1 MSLTEQFARASKHSG
16 ADEARVRRVLAGLK
30 FLGLPGTSLW
40 SGDGK
45 AAKPLFLKET
55 GRLEALSLTSIQADV
70 RGLATRLRAHSTF
83 QANLVA
89 SADVFEPRSGLTS
102 GLFKG
107 GLFLLPDDQDEGED
121 NAPMPEEAIKVLLDL
136 HALPLLC
143 RLLDFKEGCPK
154 TSAQLLGLADLL
166 LPDPEVQRG
175 LVREFASKLWPGGD
189 EADPTKLGAQE
200 QEALLLEAVLWRLA
214 ALKAAICD
222 HKVMGAD
229 FELLPFTAPKRPAAA
244 PAGFLDASW
253 GDLPNLIADQTTVRK
268 RQTNEQEDEAEQP
281 SHKRR
286 SDAEGK
292 HPRPPSQERLEQ
304 EEEETGS
311 SSSSSSS
318 SSSPKDGYKSPPRAS
333 MRKPQES
340 GPPRPPQETPEE
352 VRQRSRGV
360 GGGGF
365 GDPYDPQGFYAELE
379 TDLTKEPGPC
389 QPGVSYQKGRAQ
401 LLTVIA
407 FAAMQDNKF
416 YAPPLKGKQE
426 GAFDLPKLW
435 RDPTLRLVR
444 HSWYVRDNNKNF
456 RASCQSLGS
465 FFETLAAL
473 IQNLTELAKRV
484 EHLAKEKDES
494 GKPKQG
500 YLAGRAVEEVG
511 RITSFISVLNRLHSH
526 YKNEQQLMAYA
537 ASALYL
543 HFASGL
549 PAWLEQPNHQLWDR
563 LTPQVGLHCTT
574 CYSFGHLSGGHK
586 KVLAYCASTGTAV
599 MDARQFPPEVVATL
613 PPSKKDGHEQRER
626 QASPYRSRSPP
637 GRFYPQQHHYQ
648 GGRDRGEGGG
658 YHGGG
663 GRDRREGGRERGDNR
678 EGYRPGNRYAPPGQQ
693 PRLGGRGRHGGDRNG
708 QRSR

>member
-55 GRLEALSLTSIQADV
+55 GRLEALSLTSVQADV

-102 GLFKG
+102 GLFVG

-121 NAPMPEEAIKVLLDL
+121 DAPMPEEAIKVLLDL

-175 LVREFASKLWPGGD
+175 LVQEFASKLWPGGD
-189 EADPTKLGAQE
+189 EADPTKLRAQE

-253 GDLPNLIADQTTVRK
+253 GDLPNLIADQTAVRK

-286 SDAEGK
+286 PTTERE
-292 HPRPPSQERLEQ
+292 PRGPSPPRRTYSPDPSEDED
-304 EEEETGS
+304 GS
-311 SSSSSSS
+311 SSSSA
-318 SSSPKDGYKSPPRAS
+318 GYKSPSRVAS
-333 MRKPQES
+333 RKSKEPAA
-340 GPPRPPQETPEE
+340 RPVPLTTPEE
-352 VRQRSRGV
+352 ERQQSRQAGQ
-360 GGGGF
+360 GGWGRAGQ
-365 GDPYDPQGFYAELE
+365 PTMYAELE
-379 TDLTKEPGPC
+379 TDLDKDPGPDDA
-389 QPGVSYQKGRAQ
+389 GTAFMRTRARSLMVQ
-401 LLTVIA
+401 A
-407 FAAMQDNKF
+407 FAAMSDGELFPPAKNK
-416 YAPPLKGKQE
+416 L
-426 GAFDLPKLW
+426 GAFSLAKA
-435 RDPTLRLVR
+435 LRGGSMRIVK
-444 HSWYVRDNNKNF
+444 H
-456 RASCQSLGS
+456 S
-465 FFETLAAL
+465 FFMADVNKGCRAMCMTPGPMFDSYRALSRGLSELGQRTSNLAA
-473 IQNLTELAKRV
+473 QQ
-484 EHLAKEKDES
+484 KD
-494 GKPKQG
+494 GQPTHG
-500 YLAGRAVEEVG
+500 YLARRASKECTWL
-511 RITSFISVLNRLHSH
+511 INFNAVL
-526 YKNEQQLMAYA
+526 QQLLGQHHNETQMLFYA

-543 HFASGL
+543 YFASGDS
-549 PAWLEQPNHQLWDR
+549 AWLTQPHHMLWEELR
-563 LTPQVGLHCTT
+563 PLTGLHCDM
-574 CYSFGHLSGGHK
+574 CGQLGHLSGGHA
-586 KVLAYCASTGTAV
+586 KVQAYCLANSITKV
-599 MDARQFPPEVVATL
+599 MDACQFPPDKVANL
-613 PPSKKDGHEQRER
+613 PAVPKPTERGEQRR
-626 QASPYRSRSPP
+626 SSPARRPSNLQRDSFPR
-637 GRFYPQQHHYQ
+637 GWRDREHGDGGWRGGGGHY
-648 GGRDRGEGGG
+648 GRDRGDR
-658 YHGGG
+658 H
-663 GRDRREGGRERGDNR
+663 RDGHQENSH
-678 EGYRPGNRYAPPGQQ
+678 APAGGQQ
-693 PRLGGRGRHGGDRNG
+693 HRQRGRHWQGGDRNG